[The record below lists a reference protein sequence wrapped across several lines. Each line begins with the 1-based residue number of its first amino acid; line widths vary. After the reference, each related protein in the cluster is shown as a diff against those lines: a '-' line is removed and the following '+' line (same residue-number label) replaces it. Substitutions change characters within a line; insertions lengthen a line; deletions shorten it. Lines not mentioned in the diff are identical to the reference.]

1 MPVVTENMRY
11 IKGLRAQ
18 FAARLAPLAGRE
30 SGVLREG
37 AGTNK
42 IGHFRVHVG
51 MPRAQCA
58 PDDASQHMPQLCCEY
73 GDVALLLRPALG
85 DDVPV
90 PGAGLALQLLFQ
102 RKQLEAGE

>member
-1 MPVVTENMRY
+1 MPVVTENMSDV
-11 IKGLRAQ
+11 KGLRAQ
-18 FAARLAPLAGRE
+18 FAARLAPFAGEKGR
-30 SGVLREG
+30 VLREG

-51 MPRAQCA
+51 VPRAQCA

-73 GDVALLLRPALG
+73 GDVALPLRPALG

-90 PGAGLALQLLFQ
+90 PGAGLALQLLLQ
-102 RKQLEAGE
+102 RQQLEAGE